1 MDNIKKKLTK
11 EEFHITQEDGTEIP
25 YSGKYCN
32 FFQTGIYLCIC
43 CKNPLFS
50 SNSKMNTGGG
60 WPDFKNAINQKV
72 IKYVEDF
79 SLGNK
84 RVEVKCNKCDAHLG
98 HVFNDGPPPDYK
110 RY

>member
-1 MDNIKKKLTK
+1 MK
-11 EEFHITQEDGTEIP
+11 
-25 YSGKYCN
+25 
-32 FFQTGIYLCIC
+32 
-43 CKNPLFS
+43 
-50 SNSKMNTGGG
+50 TGGG